1 MPDRDDIHGGGGG
14 GSLEDGDDYA
24 EIDPTSIVVAFAI
37 TIALFPAIAANVV
50 DPLLNQRTT
59 LRDVLRLYRG
69 LLLSAMIAVPVWV
82 QLFADSGDR
91 GGGGGGGG
99 GGASSQRR
107 GGQQR
112 PAEFAALL
120 CAIGVSW
127 STVVSAALG
136 PPRYR
141 LVRNPPGGSS
151 STGGG
156 GDDRAAPPPH
166 SSSSSSSSS
175 SGVGAAGGVG
185 QPPPSTRRRVR
196 GYVE

>member
-82 QLFADSGDR
+82 QLFADSDDR
-91 GGGGGGGG
+91 GGGGGG

-112 PAEFAALL
+112 PAAFAALL

-141 LVRNPPGGSS
+141 LVRDPPGGSS
-151 STGGG
+151 STSGGG
-156 GDDRAAPPPH
+156 EDRTAPPPPPH
-166 SSSSSSSSS
+166 SSSSS

-185 QPPPSTRRRVR
+185 RPPPSTRRRVR